1 MEKCMPLGILHPL
14 SFHSHKLEP
23 LLSAL
28 PSPPLRQSLLP
39 VSLSLSLL
47 LPSGLPEFY
56 FPTPPLPQLH
66 LCSSTVLNS
75 GVLQIFTSS
84 LSKVELTTSNPVKP
98 APPTVFPERVPVLS
112 CLASNTWLSHQHR
125 HRHLALLRHYSKGFH
140 LLVHLISCYV

>member
-1 MEKCMPLGILHPL
+1 MEKFMPLGSLHPL

-66 LCSSTVLNS
+66 LCSSAVLNS

-84 LSKVELTTSNPVKP
+84 LSKVELTTSNPLSNLLLPLCSPRGSLSAP
-98 APPTVFPERVPVLS
+98 ALPQTRG
-112 CLASNTWLSHQHR
+112 C
-125 HRHLALLRHYSKGFH
+125 
-140 LLVHLISCYV
+140 LISIGTAT